1 MSGLVRAL
9 VAELASDP
17 VAVEQLRALLE
28 IDSNQQRAAPT
39 PAFTVRSLAE
49 EIGRSERSVRDAIT
63 RGELKAVK
71 LKAVKRGR
79 GYLITAAAV
88 EAWATPA
95 QVPTSRST
103 RPSVHR
109 DRRRA
114 RGPMRRA
121 LSGS

>member
-28 IDSNQQRAAPT
+28 IDSNQQRAAPA

-71 LKAVKRGR
+71 RGR

-88 EAWATPA
+88 EAWATPT
-95 QVPTSRST
+95 QVRTSRST
-103 RPSVHR
+103 RPPVLR

>member
-1 MSGLVRAL
+1 MSGLLRAL

-17 VAVEQLRALLE
+17 VAVEQLRTLLGV
-28 IDSNQQRAAPT
+28 DSDEQRAAPA
-39 PAFTVRSLAE
+39 PAFTVRSLAG

-63 RGELKAVK
+63 RGE

-95 QVPTSRST
+95 HVPTSRST
-103 RPSVHR
+103 RPSVHP

>member
-1 MSGLVRAL
+1 MSGLVRAI
-9 VAELASDP
+9 VAELACDP
-17 VAVEQLRALLE
+17 VAVEQLRTLLE
-28 IDSNQQRAAPT
+28 IDSDQQRAQPA

-71 LKAVKRGR
+71 RGR

-95 QVPTSRST
+95 QIPTSRST
-103 RPSVHR
+103 HPSAHR

>member
-17 VAVEQLRALLE
+17 VAVEQLRTLLE
-28 IDSNQQRAAPT
+28 IDSNQQRAAPV

-71 LKAVKRGR
+71 RGR

-95 QVPTSRST
+95 QVRAARSK
-103 RPSVHR
+103 RSSMPRDHR
-109 DRRRA
+109 RDG
-114 RGPMRRA
+114 GPMRRA

>member
-1 MSGLVRAL
+1 MSGLLRAL
-9 VAELASDP
+9 VSELASDP
-17 VAVEQLRALLE
+17 VAVEQLRTLLE
-28 IDSNQQRAAPT
+28 IDSNQQRAQPA

-71 LKAVKRGR
+71 RGR
-79 GYLITAAAV
+79 GYLIPATAV

-95 QVPTSRST
+95 QVPTSRAT

-114 RGPMRRA
+114 RGPMRRG

>member
-28 IDSNQQRAAPT
+28 IDSNQQRAAPA

-71 LKAVKRGR
+71 RGR

-88 EAWATPA
+88 EAWATPT

-103 RPSVHR
+103 RPSVLR

-114 RGPMRRA
+114 RGSDAPGPERLMT
-121 LSGS
+121 SG